1 MHTTAQI
8 NIPRAMVQMR
18 SVIGNLLS
26 VLLHGKL
33 FRLLTQVLLND
44 TKVAVL
50 AFRFLGHD
58 VRFDWFDEVPFNVLR
73 FVAHCRIV
81 LTGSRL
87 VEGS

>member
-18 SVIGNLLS
+18 SVIGYLLS

-50 AFRFLGHD
+50 AFRFLE
-58 VRFDWFDEVPFNVLR
+58 VFVCFDWLDKILFNVLR
-73 FVAHCRIV
+73 FIAHCRIV
-81 LTGSRL
+81 LTGSRW

>member
-18 SVIGNLLS
+18 SVIITSIS
-26 VLLHGKL
+26 VFLQHKF

-50 AFRFLGHD
+50 AFRFLGEFEC
-58 VRFDWFDEVPFNVLR
+58 FDWLDKILFNVLR

-81 LTGSRL
+81 LTGSRW

>member
-8 NIPRAMVQMR
+8 NIPRAMMQMR

-50 AFRFLGHD
+50 AFRFLGLN
-58 VRFDWFDEVPFNVLR
+58 VRFDWFGEIRFNVLR

-81 LTGSRL
+81 LTGSRW